1 MWKRTVCLSGMLLLV
16 EFPCLP
22 KLELRSLTGVVT
34 DKRGNGLRGAVVQLE
49 DATTLSIRSYISDGA
64 GRYCFKALN
73 SDIDYILQAKY
84 RSYWSKSKTLSK
96 FNSSKH
102 PTVDL
107 VIPIE

>member
-49 DATTLSIRSYISDGA
+49 NTVLYQ
-64 GRYCFKALN
+64 Y
-73 SDIDYILQAKY
+73 
-84 RSYWSKSKTLSK
+84 SKGS
-96 FNSSKH
+96 
-102 PTVDL
+102 
-107 VIPIE
+107 